1 MTSSDALALSENQ
14 HALQETLRGF
24 LADQLPSD
32 VLRAALETQAGYSP
46 ELHARLA
53 GELGLT
59 GLMIP
64 AEFGGLGMSQAEAS
78 VVHAEL
84 GRALYPGPFLSSALA
99 ARVLLA
105 AGDRAAQEQWLPRL
119 ADGSATATVA
129 AADESGHWAPGR
141 DSVRAEQVKR
151 ASDGGMGR
159 WAGSGGWRL
168 YGHRWYVLAAHVAD
182 IVVVPAITES
192 GPAVFLVESRSL
204 GFTAS
209 GQLGLDLTRRVCVT
223 AFDEAPAVL
232 LGQGDVAAA
241 ALGQAEHDFLLA
253 TTAEAA
259 GGIGWCLDAAIAYAK
274 DREQFGQPVGS
285 FQAVAHACVDML
297 AEFQAVSAA
306 ARYAAVAAAD
316 GTDEAPMA
324 AHVAALRAGEAYRSV
339 TESAIHLFGGIGFT
353 WEHDAHLYYRRA
365 WSAERL
371 AGGPQ
376 AQRAAISDLGR
387 ETRKVGPG
395 RLPRQA
401 AEAGAGCDPPGL
413 APPRRGMVPAASASR
428 MDSEHATAQ
437 RQIAAAARKATR

>member
-1 MTSSDALALSENQ
+1 MTMSDTLALSEDQ
-14 HALQETLRGF
+14 RALQSTLRGF
-24 LADQLPSD
+24 LADQLPPAA
-32 VLRAALETQAGYSP
+32 LRAALETQVGYSP

-59 GLMIP
+59 GLTIP
-64 AEFGGLGMSQAEAS
+64 EEFGGLGMSQAEAS
-78 VVHAEL
+78 VVHAEF
-84 GRALYPGPFLSSALA
+84 GRALYPGPFLATALA

-105 AGDRAAQEQWLPRL
+105 AGDRAAQEHWLPRL

-129 AADESGHWAPGR
+129 AAGEGGHWAPGP
-141 DSVRAEQVKR
+141 DSVRAERVKR
-151 ASDGGMGR
+151 ASEEGMGR
-159 WAGSGGWRL
+159 WVGGWRL

-192 GPAVFLVESRSL
+192 GPAIFLVESRSL

-232 LGQGDVAAA
+232 LAQGDFAVA

-253 TTAEAA
+253 TAAEAA

-274 DREQFGQPVGS
+274 DREQFGQPIGS

-316 GTDEAPMA
+316 GTDEAPIA
-324 AHVAALRAGEAYRSV
+324 AHVAALRAGEAYRAV

-376 AQRAAISDLGR
+376 AHRAAISDL
-387 ETRKVGPG
+387 
-395 RLPRQA
+395 
-401 AEAGAGCDPPGL
+401 AGL
-413 APPRRGMVPAASASR
+413 
-428 MDSEHATAQ
+428 
-437 RQIAAAARKATR
+437 

>member
-1 MTSSDALALSENQ
+1 MSDTLALSEDQ
-14 HALQETLRGF
+14 RALQSTLRGF
-24 LADQLPSD
+24 LADQLPPAA
-32 VLRAALETQAGYSP
+32 LRAALETQVGYSP

-59 GLMIP
+59 GLTIP
-64 AEFGGLGMSQAEAS
+64 EEFGGLGMSQAEAS
-78 VVHAEL
+78 VVHAEF
-84 GRALYPGPFLSSALA
+84 GRALYPGPFLATALA

-105 AGDRAAQEQWLPRL
+105 AGDRAAQEHWLPRL

-129 AADESGHWAPGR
+129 AAGEGGHWAPGP
-141 DSVRAEQVKR
+141 DSVRAERVKR
-151 ASDGGMGR
+151 ASEEGMGR
-159 WAGSGGWRL
+159 WVGGWRL

-192 GPAVFLVESRSL
+192 GPAIFLVESRSL

-232 LGQGDVAAA
+232 LAQGDFAVA

-253 TTAEAA
+253 TAAEAA

-274 DREQFGQPVGS
+274 DREQFGQPIGS

-316 GTDEAPMA
+316 GTDEAPIA
-324 AHVAALRAGEAYRSV
+324 AHVAALRAGEAYRAV
-339 TESAIHLFGGIGFT
+339 TESAIHVFGGIGFT

-376 AQRAAISDLGR
+376 AHRAAISDL
-387 ETRKVGPG
+387 
-395 RLPRQA
+395 
-401 AEAGAGCDPPGL
+401 AGL
-413 APPRRGMVPAASASR
+413 
-428 MDSEHATAQ
+428 
-437 RQIAAAARKATR
+437 